1 MSNAEQQLHYST
13 CTLCEAMCGIEVA
26 TKGRQILSI
35 KGDKENPFSQGHIC
49 PKASALKDLYD
60 DPDRLKRPIKRVR
73 LEGEESAW
81 EEITWDE
88 AFELVANNLHNIQ
101 QAHGSNAV
109 GVYLGNPNAHN
120 MGSILFG
127 PYFYRALKTHNRYSA
142 TSVDQ
147 LPHHIISRRLFGHM
161 SQVPIPD
168 IDHTQHFMIIGG
180 NPLASNGSIMTVPN
194 VKKRLKGIQQRSGKV
209 VVIDPKRSET
219 ADISCEHHFI
229 RPGSDVLL
237 LLAMLNVLFEKQLHK
252 MDGILPYAEDIKEV
266 ENYVKDYSVQ
276 KVSELTGISAS
287 QITQL
292 VVDFCNAESAV
303 CYGRMGASVQA
314 FGTLTQYLIMLFNM
328 LTGNLDKRGGMM
340 FTQPAA
346 DILPVSG
353 KGSMGGFSSRVRG
366 LPAFAGEYPVACL
379 AEEILT
385 PGEGQI
391 KAMVVGAGNPVV
403 TTPNAEQLD
412 RAFEELDFMVAVDFY
427 VTETSRHADV
437 ILPPVTA
444 LERDHYDVVFHNF
457 AVRNFAKYSEA
468 VVEVDKDQL
477 TDWQIYLSL
486 AERLDAL
493 NGKNTAHY
501 AGLWGKQPK
510 GVVDD
515 LLKSGLYSRALSE
528 EGAASDNSSTH
539 LSESSTADS
548 SKVSFDARARGLS
561 LDMLKAHPHGID
573 LGPLQPSLP
582 HALFHEDKKIHLD
595 FAYFMADLDR
605 VNTHFFGKA
614 SYVTAQNQPLVLIG
628 RRHIKTNN
636 SWLHNS
642 PRMVKGNN
650 RCTLQLHPDDG
661 ARYGIVDGDEVRVKS
676 RVGQVTIEAEITDAI
691 MPGVVS
697 IPHGW
702 GHNKKGIKLSVASQ
716 HPGVNTNILTDDLL
730 VDELSGNAVLNGV
743 PVELEKAS

>member
-35 KGDKENPFSQGHIC
+35 KGDKDNPFSQGYSC

-60 DPDRLKRPIKRVR
+60 DPDRLKRPMKKVR
-73 LEGEESAW
+73 LEGGESGW

-88 AFELVANNLHNIQ
+88 AFDLVANNLHSIQ
-101 QAHGSNAV
+101 QAHGNNAV

-127 PYFYRALKTHNRYSA
+127 PYFYRALKSHNRYSA

-147 LPHHIISRRLFGHM
+147 LPHHIVSRRLFGHI
-161 SQVPIPD
+161 SQIPIPD

-194 VKKRLKGIQQRSGKV
+194 VKKRLKAIQKRDGKV

-237 LLAMLNVLFEKQLHK
+237 LLAMLHVLFEKQLHK
-252 MDGILPYAEDIKEV
+252 MDAILPYAEDIKEV
-266 ENYVKDYSVQ
+266 ENYVKDYSPQ
-276 KVSELTGISAS
+276 KVSEATGISAS
-287 QITQL
+287 HITQL
-292 VVDFCNAESAV
+292 VTEFCDADSAV

-346 DILPVSG
+346 DVLPVSG
-353 KGSMGGFSSRVRG
+353 KGSMGGFTSRVRG

-391 KAMVVGAGNPVV
+391 KAMVIGAGNPVV

-412 RAFEELDFMVAVDFY
+412 KAFSELDFMVAVDFY

-444 LERDHYDVVFHNF
+444 LERDHYDIVFHNF
-457 AVRNFAKYSEA
+457 AVRNFATYSEA
-468 VVEVDKDQL
+468 VVEIDEDQL

-501 AGLWGKQPK
+501 AALWDKQPK

-515 LLKSGLYSRALSE
+515 LLKAGLYGGKPRSADE
-528 EGAASDNSSTH
+528 EAFAYSN
-539 LSESSTADS
+539 STADES
-548 SKVSFDARARGLS
+548 PVRGLS
-561 LDMLKAHPHGID
+561 LETLKAHPHGID

-582 HALFHEDKKIHLD
+582 EALFHEDKKIHLD
-595 FAYFMADLDR
+595 FDYFMSDLDR
-605 VNTHFFGKA
+605 VNKHFFD
-614 SYVTAQNQPLVLIG
+614 VENQEKSMVLIG
-628 RRHIKTNN
+628 RRHLKTNN

-661 ARYGIVDGDEVRVKS
+661 KAHGIDDGDKVSVKS
-676 RVGQVTIEAEITDAI
+676 RVGQLTVEAEITDAI

-716 HPGVNTNILTDDLL
+716 TPGVNTNILTDDLQ
-730 VDELSGNAVLNGV
+730 VDKLSGNAVLNGV
-743 PVELEKAS
+743 PVMLEKVS

>member
-1 MSNAEQQLHYST
+1 MSNVEQQLHYST

-35 KGDKENPFSQGHIC
+35 KGDKDNPFSQGYSC

-60 DPDRLKRPIKRVR
+60 DPDRLKRPMKKVR
-73 LEGEESAW
+73 LKGGESGW

-88 AFELVANNLHNIQ
+88 AFDLVANNLHSIQ
-101 QAHGSNAV
+101 QAHGNNAV

-127 PYFYRALKTHNRYSA
+127 PYFYRALKSHNRYSA

-147 LPHHIISRRLFGHM
+147 LPHHIVSRRLFGHI
-161 SQVPIPD
+161 SQIPIPD

-194 VKKRLKGIQQRSGKV
+194 VKKRLKAIQKRDGKV

-237 LLAMLNVLFEKQLHK
+237 LLAMLHVLFEKQLHK
-252 MDGILPYAEDIKEV
+252 MDAILPYAEDIKEV
-266 ENYVKDYSVQ
+266 ENYVKDYSPQ
-276 KVSELTGISAS
+276 KVSEATGISTS
-287 QITQL
+287 HITQL
-292 VVDFCNAESAV
+292 VTDFCDADSAV

-346 DILPVSG
+346 DVLPVSG
-353 KGSMGGFSSRVRG
+353 KGSMGGFTSRVRG

-391 KAMVVGAGNPVV
+391 KAMVIGAGNPVV

-412 RAFEELDFMVAVDFY
+412 KAFSELDFMVAVDFY

-444 LERDHYDVVFHNF
+444 LERDHYDIVFHNF
-457 AVRNFAKYSEA
+457 AVRNFATYSEA
-468 VVEVDKDQL
+468 AVEIDEDQL

-501 AGLWGKQPK
+501 AALWDKQPK

-515 LLKSGLYSRALSE
+515 LLKAGLYGGKLRSADDEAFAYSNS
-528 EGAASDNSSTH
+528 AAD
-539 LSESSTADS
+539 ESP
-548 SKVSFDARARGLS
+548 VRGLS
-561 LDMLKAHPHGID
+561 LETLKAHPHGID

-582 HALFHEDKKIHLD
+582 EALFHEDKKIHLD
-595 FAYFMADLDR
+595 FDYFMSDLDR
-605 VNTHFFGKA
+605 VNKHFFDVENLEK
-614 SYVTAQNQPLVLIG
+614 SMVLIG
-628 RRHIKTNN
+628 RRHLKTNN

-661 ARYGIVDGDEVRVKS
+661 KAHGIDDGDKVSVKS
-676 RVGQVTIEAEITDAI
+676 RVGQLTVEAEITDAI

-716 HPGVNTNILTDDLL
+716 NPGVNTNILTDELQ

-743 PVELEKAS
+743 PVMLEKVS

>member
-1 MSNAEQQLHYST
+1 MSNVEQQLHYST

-35 KGDKENPFSQGHIC
+35 KGDKDNPFSQGYSC

-60 DPDRLKRPIKRVR
+60 DPDRLKRPMKKVR
-73 LEGEESAW
+73 LEGGESGW

-88 AFELVANNLHNIQ
+88 AFDLVANNLHSIQ
-101 QAHGSNAV
+101 QAHGNNAV

-127 PYFYRALKTHNRYSA
+127 PYFYRALKSHNRYSA

-147 LPHHIISRRLFGHM
+147 LPHHIVSRRLFGHI
-161 SQVPIPD
+161 SQIPIPD

-194 VKKRLKGIQQRSGKV
+194 VKKRLKAIQKRDGKV

-237 LLAMLNVLFEKQLHK
+237 LLAMLHVLFDKQLHK
-252 MDGILPYAEDIKEV
+252 MDAILPYAEDIKEV
-266 ENYVKDYSVQ
+266 ENYVKDYSPQ
-276 KVSELTGISAS
+276 KVSEVTGISAS
-287 QITQL
+287 HITQL
-292 VVDFCNAESAV
+292 VTDFCDADSAV

-346 DILPVSG
+346 DVLPVSG
-353 KGSMGGFSSRVRG
+353 KGSMGGFTSRVRG

-391 KAMVVGAGNPVV
+391 KAMVIGAGNPVV

-412 RAFEELDFMVAVDFY
+412 KAFSELDFMVAVDFY

-444 LERDHYDVVFHNF
+444 LERDHYDIVFHNF
-457 AVRNFAKYSEA
+457 AVRNFATYSEA
-468 VVEVDKDQL
+468 VVEIDEDQL

-501 AGLWGKQPK
+501 AALWDKQPK

-515 LLKSGLYSRALSE
+515 LLKAGLYGGKPRSADE
-528 EGAASDNSSTH
+528 EAFAYSNSAAD
-539 LSESSTADS
+539 ESP
-548 SKVSFDARARGLS
+548 VRGLS
-561 LDMLKAHPHGID
+561 LETLKAHPHGID

-582 HALFHEDKKIHLD
+582 EALFHEDKKIHLD
-595 FAYFMADLDR
+595 FDYFMSDLDR
-605 VNTHFFGKA
+605 VNKHFFD
-614 SYVTAQNQPLVLIG
+614 VQNQEKSMVLIG
-628 RRHIKTNN
+628 RRHLKTNN

-661 ARYGIVDGDEVRVKS
+661 KAHGIDHGDKVSVKS
-676 RVGQVTIEAEITDAI
+676 RVGQLTIEAEITDAI

-716 HPGVNTNILTDDLL
+716 TPGVNTNILTDDLQ
-730 VDELSGNAVLNGV
+730 VDKLSGNAVLNGV
-743 PVELEKAS
+743 PVMLEKVS

>member
-1 MSNAEQQLHYST
+1 MGNAEQQLHYST
-13 CTLCEAMCGIEVA
+13 CTLCEAMCGIEVT

-35 KGDKENPFSQGHIC
+35 KGDKANPFSEGHVC

-60 DPDRLKRPIKRVR
+60 DPDRLKRPVKRV
-73 LEGEESAW
+73 GDTW
-81 EEITWDE
+81 EEISWDE
-88 AFELVANNLHNIQ
+88 AFDLVANKLHHIQ
-101 QAHGSNAV
+101 QAHGNNAV
-109 GVYLGNPNAHN
+109 GMYLGNPNAHN
-120 MGSILFG
+120 MGAILFG

-147 LPHHIISRRLFGHM
+147 LPHHIVSRRLFGHI
-161 SQVPIPD
+161 SQIPIPD

-194 VKKRLKGIQQRSGKV
+194 VKKRLKGIQKRGGKV

-237 LLAMLNVLFEKQLHK
+237 LLAMLHVLFEKQLYK
-252 MDGILPYAEDIKEV
+252 VDALLPYAEDIKEV
-266 ENYVKDYSVQ
+266 EHYVSGFSPQ
-276 KVSELTGISAS
+276 EVSEFTGIEPSL
-287 QITQL
+287 IVKL
-292 VVDFCNAESAV
+292 VTDFCEAESAV
-303 CYGRMGASVQA
+303 CYGRMGASVQT

-346 DILPVSG
+346 DVLPVSG
-353 KGSMGGFSSRVRG
+353 KGSMGGFTSRVRG

-391 KAMVVGAGNPVV
+391 KAMVIGAGNPVV

-412 RAFEELDFMVAVDFY
+412 SAFSQLDFMVAVDFY
-427 VTETSRHADV
+427 VTETTRHADI

-444 LERDHYDVVFHNF
+444 LERDHYDIVFHNF
-457 AVRNFAKYSEA
+457 AVRNFAKYSKA
-468 VVEVDKDQL
+468 VVQIDEDQL

-486 AERLDAL
+486 AERLDRL
-493 NGKNTAHY
+493 NEKSTAHY
-501 AGLWGKQPK
+501 AALWEKQPK

-515 LLKSGLYSRALSE
+515 LLQAGLY
-528 EGAASDNSSTH
+528 GGNVNGNNKSTVH
-539 LSESSTADS
+539 
-548 SKVSFDARARGLS
+548 GLS
-561 LDMLKAHPHGID
+561 LERLSAHPHGID
-573 LGPLQPSLP
+573 LGPLQSALP
-582 HALFHEDKKIHLD
+582 DALYHEDKKIHLD
-595 FAYFMADLDR
+595 FEYFMADLQR
-605 VNTHFFGKA
+605 VSAHFFDKVNKSKA
-614 SYVTAQNQPLVLIG
+614 QETLLIG

-650 RCTLQLHPDDG
+650 RCTLQIHPETS
-661 ARYGIVDGDEVRVKS
+661 AQYGIKDGNSVHVKS
-676 RVGQVTIEAEITDAI
+676 RVGQLTIEAEVTDAI

-716 HPGVNTNILTDDLL
+716 HPGVNTNILTDDRQ
-730 VDELSGNAVLNGV
+730 VDVLSGNAVLNGV
-743 PVELEKAS
+743 PVELEKAG

>member
-1 MSNAEQQLHYST
+1 
-13 CTLCEAMCGIEVA
+13 MCGIKVA

-35 KGDKENPFSQGHIC
+35 KGDKDNPFSQGHIC

-60 DPDRLKRPIKRVR
+60 DPDRLKRPVKRV
-73 LEGEESAW
+73 GDNW
-81 EEITWDE
+81 QEITWED
-88 AFELVANNLHNIQ
+88 AFDLVANKLHGIQ
-101 QAHGSNAV
+101 QEHGEDGV

-161 SQVPIPD
+161 SQIPIPD

-194 VKKRLKGIQQRSGKV
+194 VKKRLKGIQKRGGKV

-219 ADISCEHHFI
+219 ADLSCEHHFI

-237 LLAMLNVLFEKQLHK
+237 LLAMLHVLFEKQLHSVEAL
-252 MDGILPYAEDIKEV
+252 LPYAEDIMEV
-266 ENYVKDYSVQ
+266 EHYVRNFSPE
-276 KVSELTGISAS
+276 KVSEKTGIQAS
-287 QITQL
+287 QIIQL
-292 VVDFCNAESAV
+292 VTDFCEAESAV
-303 CYGRMGASVQA
+303 CYGRMGTSVQA
-314 FGTLTQYLIMLFNM
+314 FGTLTQYLIMLFNI

-340 FTQPAA
+340 FSQPAA
-346 DILPVSG
+346 DTLPVAG
-353 KGSMGGFSSRVRG
+353 KGSLGTFTSRVRG

-391 KAMVVGAGNPVV
+391 KAMVIGAGNPVV

-412 RAFEELDFMVAVDFY
+412 KAFAQLDFMVAVDFY
-427 VTETSRHADV
+427 ITETSRHADV

-444 LERDHYDVVFHNF
+444 LERDHYDIVFHNF

-468 VVEVDKDQL
+468 VVDTDADQL

-486 AERLDAL
+486 AERIDKL
-493 NGKNTAHY
+493 NGRSTAHY
-501 AGLWGKQPK
+501 AALWSKQPK

-515 LLKSGLYSRALSE
+515 LLQTGLYGDKRGAFQSGSNGSDTE
-528 EGAASDNSSTH
+528 KEG
-539 LSESSTADS
+539 STAH
-548 SKVSFDARARGLS
+548 GLT
-561 LDMLKAHPHGID
+561 LKKLKANPHGID

-582 HALFHEDKKIHLD
+582 FALFHENKKINLNFD
-595 FAYFMADLDR
+595 YFMADIDR
-605 VNTHFFGKA
+605 VNAHFFDKQSHA
-614 SYVTAQNQPLVLIG
+614 HPLVLIG

-650 RCTLQLHPDDG
+650 RCTMQLHPDDG
-661 ARYGIVDGDEVRVKS
+661 AKYGINNGDEVKVKS
-676 RVGQVTIEAEITDAI
+676 RVGELTIEAEITDAI

-716 HPGVNTNILTDDLL
+716 HPGVNTNILTDHMQ

-743 PVELEKAS
+743 PVELEKVS

>member
-1 MSNAEQQLHYST
+1 M
-13 CTLCEAMCGIEVA
+13 
-26 TKGRQILSI
+26 
-35 KGDKENPFSQGHIC
+35 
-49 PKASALKDLYD
+49 KDLYD
-60 DPDRLKRPIKRVR
+60 DPDRLKRPMKKVR
-73 LEGEESAW
+73 LKGGESGW

-88 AFELVANNLHNIQ
+88 AFDLVANNLHSIQ
-101 QAHGSNAV
+101 QAHGNNAV

-127 PYFYRALKTHNRYSA
+127 PYFYRALKSHNRYSA

-147 LPHHIISRRLFGHM
+147 LPHHIVSRRLFGHI
-161 SQVPIPD
+161 SQIPIPD

-194 VKKRLKGIQQRSGKV
+194 VKKRLKAIQKRDGKV

-219 ADISCEHHFI
+219 ADISCDHHFI

-237 LLAMLNVLFEKQLHK
+237 LLAMLHVLFEKQLHK
-252 MDGILPYAEDIKEV
+252 MDAILPYAEDIKEV
-266 ENYVKDYSVQ
+266 ENYVKDYSPQ
-276 KVSELTGISAS
+276 KVSEATGISAS
-287 QITQL
+287 HITQL
-292 VVDFCNAESAV
+292 VTDFCDADSAV

-346 DILPVSG
+346 DVLPVSG
-353 KGSMGGFSSRVRG
+353 KGSMGGFTSRVRG

-391 KAMVVGAGNPVV
+391 KAMVIGAGNPVV

-412 RAFEELDFMVAVDFY
+412 KAFSELDFMVAVDFY

-444 LERDHYDVVFHNF
+444 LERDHYDIVFHNF
-457 AVRNFAKYSEA
+457 AVRNFATYSEA
-468 VVEVDKDQL
+468 AVEIDEDQL

-501 AGLWGKQPK
+501 AALWDKQPK

-515 LLKSGLYSRALSE
+515 LLKAGLYGGKLRSADDEAFAYSNS
-528 EGAASDNSSTH
+528 AAD
-539 LSESSTADS
+539 ESP
-548 SKVSFDARARGLS
+548 VRGLS
-561 LDMLKAHPHGID
+561 LETLKAHPHGID

-582 HALFHEDKKIHLD
+582 EALFHEDKKIHLD
-595 FAYFMADLDR
+595 FDYFMSDLDR
-605 VNTHFFGKA
+605 VNKHFFDVENKEK
-614 SYVTAQNQPLVLIG
+614 SMVLIG
-628 RRHIKTNN
+628 RRHLKTNN

-661 ARYGIVDGDEVRVKS
+661 KAHGIDDGDKVSVKS
-676 RVGQVTIEAEITDAI
+676 RVGQLTVEAEITDAI

-716 HPGVNTNILTDDLL
+716 NPGVNTNILTDDSQ

-743 PVELEKAS
+743 PVKLEKVS

>member
-26 TKGRQILSI
+26 TKGQQILSI
-35 KGDKENPFSQGHIC
+35 KGDKDNPFSQGHIC

-60 DPDRLKRPIKRVR
+60 DPDRLKRPVKRV
-73 LEGEESAW
+73 EDTW
-81 EEITWDE
+81 QEITWDD
-88 AFELVANNLHNIQ
+88 AFDLVANKLHHIQ
-101 QAHGSNAV
+101 QAHGNNAV

-127 PYFYRALKTHNRYSA
+127 PYFYRALKSHNRYSA

-147 LPHHIISRRLFGHM
+147 LPHHIVSRRLFGHI
-161 SQVPIPD
+161 SQIPIPD
-168 IDHTQHFMIIGG
+168 IDNTQHFMIIGG

-194 VKKRLKGIQQRSGKV
+194 VKKRLKAIQKRGGKV

-237 LLAMLNVLFEKQLHK
+237 LLAMLHLLFEKQLHRV
-252 MDGILPYAEDIKEV
+252 DAILPYAEDIKEV
-266 ENYVKDYSVQ
+266 ENYVRDYSPQ
-276 KVSELTGISAS
+276 KVSEFIGISAS
-287 QITQL
+287 QVTQL
-292 VVDFCNAESAV
+292 VLDFCHAESAV

-328 LTGNLDKRGGMM
+328 LTGNLDKQGGMM

-346 DILPVSG
+346 DVLPVSG
-353 KGSMGGFSSRVRG
+353 KGSMGGFTSRVRG

-391 KAMVVGAGNPVV
+391 KAMVIGAGNPVV

-412 RAFEELDFMVAVDFY
+412 KAFAQLDFMVAVDFY
-427 VTETSRHADV
+427 ITETSRHADV

-444 LERDHYDVVFHNF
+444 LERDHYDIVFHNF

-468 VVEVDKDQL
+468 VVDIDKDQL

-493 NGKNTAHY
+493 NGKSTAHY
-501 AGLWGKQPK
+501 AALWEKQPK

-515 LLKSGLYSRALSE
+515 LLKAGLYGRNANKYKD
-528 EGAASDNSSTH
+528 AHTH
-539 LSESSTADS
+539 SNETSTAIP
-548 SKVSFDARARGLS
+548 AEGLS
-561 LDMLKAHPHGID
+561 IETLKAHPHGID

-582 HALFHEDKKIHLD
+582 HALFHEDKKVHLD
-595 FAYFMADLDR
+595 FDYFMADLNR
-605 VNTHFFGKA
+605 VNTHFFEKE
-614 SYVTAQNQPLVLIG
+614 NQSQSMVLIG

-661 ARYGIVDGDEVRVKS
+661 AKYGIGDGDEVSVKS
-676 RVGQVTIEAEITDAI
+676 RVGQLTIEAEITDAM

-716 HPGVNTNILTDDLL
+716 HPGVNTNILTDDLQ

-743 PVELEKAS
+743 PVILEKVS

>member
-1 MSNAEQQLHYST
+1 MSNTEQQLHYST

-35 KGDKENPFSQGHIC
+35 KGDKDNPFSQGYIC

-60 DPDRLKRPIKRVR
+60 DPDRVKRPVKRV
-73 LEGEESAW
+73 GDNW
-81 EEITWDE
+81 QEITWED
-88 AFELVANNLHNIQ
+88 AFDLVANKLHGIQ
-101 QAHGSNAV
+101 QEHGEDGV

-161 SQVPIPD
+161 SQIPIPD

-194 VKKRLKGIQQRSGKV
+194 VKKRLKGIQKRGGKV

-219 ADISCEHHFI
+219 ADLSCEHHFI

-237 LLAMLNVLFEKQLHK
+237 LLAMLHVLFEKQLYNVEAL
-252 MDGILPYAEDIKEV
+252 LPYAEDIMEV
-266 ENYVKDYSVQ
+266 EHYVRNFSPE
-276 KVSELTGISAS
+276 KVSEKTGIQAS
-287 QITQL
+287 QIIQL
-292 VVDFCNAESAV
+292 VTDFCEAEAAV

-314 FGTLTQYLIMLFNM
+314 FGTLTQYLIMLFNI

-346 DILPVSG
+346 DTLPVAG
-353 KGSMGGFSSRVRG
+353 KGSLGTFTSRVRG

-391 KAMVVGAGNPVV
+391 KAMVIGAGNPVV

-412 RAFEELDFMVAVDFY
+412 KAFAQLDFMVAVDFY
-427 VTETSRHADV
+427 ITETSRHADV

-444 LERDHYDVVFHNF
+444 LERDHYDIVFHNF

-468 VVEVDKDQL
+468 VVDTDADQL

-486 AERLDAL
+486 AERIDKL
-493 NGKNTAHY
+493 NGRSTAHY
-501 AGLWGKQPK
+501 AALWSKQPK

-515 LLKSGLYSRALSE
+515 LLQTGLYGDKRGAFQNGVNDSDTE
-528 EGAASDNSSTH
+528 KEG
-539 LSESSTADS
+539 STAH
-548 SKVSFDARARGLS
+548 GLT
-561 LDMLKAHPHGID
+561 LKKLKANPHGID

-582 HALFHEDKKIHLD
+582 FALFHENKKINVD
-595 FAYFMADLDR
+595 FDYFMADIDR
-605 VNTHFFGKA
+605 VNAHFFDKQSHA
-614 SYVTAQNQPLVLIG
+614 QPLVLIG

-650 RCTLQLHPDDG
+650 RCTMQLHPDDG
-661 ARYGIVDGDEVRVKS
+661 AKYGIKNGDEVKVKS
-676 RVGQVTIEAEITDAI
+676 RVGELTIEAEITDAI

-716 HPGVNTNILTDDLL
+716 HPGVNTNILTDHKQ

-743 PVELEKAS
+743 PVELEKVS